1 MKTFQVKM
9 DENAKQSVTMEY
21 DLGDNLEKAVKV
33 HGKAAVFACYTQ
45 GATIKVQGACRGAM
59 RKSTETTDKGGKNR
73 ELTTKELKAFLAS
86 YSLESTTRKA
96 ADHMGNARKAT
107 VGMTAEQRAEQ
118 LTMLQAMVETDNLV
132 AMAEQEIEEDA
143 ARDAANQEEDL
154 QRYQDLQ
161 ANDENTPWTKDEQ
174 AFVVQFE
181 ENRDSLLAED
191 TDNT

>member
-21 DLGDNLEKAVKV
+21 DLGDDLEKAVKV

-59 RKSTETTDKGGKNR
+59 RKSTEPTDKGGKGR
-73 ELTTKELKAFLAS
+73 EMTTKELRTFLAS

-118 LTMLQAMVETDNLV
+118 LAMLQAMVNTDNLV
-132 AMAEQEIEEDA
+132 AEQEDLTRYDELELKGQSEDLSTEEQVFMDEFESA
-143 ARDAANQEEDL
+143 QAERDAEE
-154 QRYQDLQ
+154 
-161 ANDENTPWTKDEQ
+161 
-174 AFVVQFE
+174 
-181 ENRDSLLAED
+181 